1 MGAEGSVHIACQP
14 ALMPRSVRS
23 WLLAAWLGT
32 LTGAGAPVQAGS
44 ATADS
49 IWDRKN
55 ALQRAME
62 AMPAGAT
69 VTNQSCETLEVG
81 LDNIRYRCTVWWSD
95 PAVSP
100 PAGRLD

>member
-1 MGAEGSVHIACQP
+1 MVMVARLRAQLCLVAVAIAALGALPPP
-14 ALMPRSVRS
+14 A
-23 WLLAAWLGT
+23 
-32 LTGAGAPVQAGS
+32 QAGS

-69 VTNQSCETLEVG
+69 LSQQECQTLEVG
-81 LDNIRYRCTVWWSD
+81 LDNVRYRCTVWWSD
-95 PAVSP
+95 PPASP
-100 PAGRLD
+100 PVRQPAPAATP

>member
-1 MGAEGSVHIACQP
+1 MLPSARP
-14 ALMPRSVRS
+14 
-23 WLLAAWLGT
+23 WLLAAWLGA
-32 LTGAGAPVQAGS
+32 LTAAAAPVQAGS

-49 IWDRKN
+49 IWDRQN

-69 VTNQSCETLEVG
+69 VTQQNCQTLEIG

-95 PAVSP
+95 APVTP
-100 PAGRLD
+100 PSSQPD

>member
-1 MGAEGSVHIACQP
+1 MASSARLHAQLCVVALGIAALSALLPP
-14 ALMPRSVRS
+14 AR
-23 WLLAAWLGT
+23 
-32 LTGAGAPVQAGS
+32 AGS

-55 ALQRAME
+55 ALQRAMG

-69 VTNQSCETLEVG
+69 LTRQECQTLEVG

-95 PAVSP
+95 PPVSP
-100 PAGRLD
+100 PASQPAPAASP

>member
-1 MGAEGSVHIACQP
+1 MCASRLGLVAAALTAACALVAP
-14 ALMPRSVRS
+14 A
-23 WLLAAWLGT
+23 
-32 LTGAGAPVQAGS
+32 QAGS

-69 VTNQSCETLEVG
+69 VTKQNCETLEIG
-81 LDNIRYRCTVWWSD
+81 LDNTRYRCTVWWSD
-95 PAVSP
+95 P
-100 PAGRLD
+100 PAATP

>member
-1 MGAEGSVHIACQP
+1 MAASARLRAQLYLVAVGIAALSALPPP
-14 ALMPRSVRS
+14 A
-23 WLLAAWLGT
+23 
-32 LTGAGAPVQAGS
+32 QAGS

-49 IWDRKN
+49 IWDRKS

-69 VTNQSCETLEVG
+69 LTRQECQTLEVG

-95 PAVSP
+95 PVVNP
-100 PAGRLD
+100 PASQPAPAATP